1 MAPVHRV
8 GRHTCF
14 LEEPD
19 ILGMKLVGRVSAAE
33 GSEINR
39 LHLEL
44 GQSLER
50 LFYLID
56 MVEFEGM
63 DPAVRKEAG
72 LVMTRL
78 PLRGIA
84 VYQASLTARVVAK
97 LIVGAMNVFKSGA
110 AKAPFEAFPSEEE
123 ARAWIEQRRRQLM
136 DAAA

>member
-1 MAPVHRV
+1 MASVHRV
-8 GRHTCF
+8 GRHTCS

-19 ILGMKLVGRVSAAE
+19 ILAMTLVGRVSAAE
-33 GSEINR
+33 GTAINR

-56 MVEFEGM
+56 MGEFEGM
-63 DPAVRKEAG
+63 DPSVRKEAG

-84 VYQASLTARVVAK
+84 VFRASLTARVIAK
-97 LIVGAMNVFKSGA
+97 LIVGAMNVFKHGGD
-110 AKAPFEAFPSEEE
+110 KAPFEAFANEAE
-123 ARAWIEQRRRQLM
+123 ARAWIELRRRQLM